1 MKIFFLLIS
10 FFLILKFIFIF
21 CLKNSSLEVIK
32 GICRFSML
40 INQFFNNKI
49 VIFDFK
55 NFLILY
61 EIKNY
66 NRKRKL
72 LMINLNK

>member
-1 MKIFFLLIS
+1 
-10 FFLILKFIFIF
+10 
-21 CLKNSSLEVIK
+21 
-32 GICRFSML
+32 ML